1 VAPSPT
7 TSWMGH
13 YVYVVECSDGT
24 LYTGYTTD
32 VGRRIDEHNAG
43 DGAKYTA
50 GRRPVALRYVEYHPS
65 RSAAQRREHRI
76 KSRSRAGKERLL
88 PDAGDCVAVDVS
100 AVCDAGE

>member
-1 VAPSPT
+1 MV
-7 TSWMGH
+7 H
-13 YVYVVECSDGT
+13 CVYIVECSDGT

-50 GRRPVALRYVEYHPS
+50 GRRPVTLRYVEYHPT

-76 KSRSRAGKERLL
+76 KSRSRGGKERLL
-88 PDAGDCVAVDVS
+88 PDAADRVAVDVS
-100 AVCDAGE
+100 GLCATDR